1 MSQRAVPALAWRL
14 CASLA
19 LVPPLLALAAC
30 DARDTPTAPVSG
42 PPSADSAAVQRSPAS
57 AASAPARDASA
68 AMSSDFDTRFAEL
81 HRTVYTPDTFFSIS
95 KMLANL
101 AALEPLLQGELD
113 TPERRF
119 RLYALQ
125 ASASA
130 RGQGRQQ
137 EAAGHAQ
144 RALAVAQGLAP
155 ERFAAERYFLQFS
168 LPIWL
173 SEEDDDKQLTLVEPL
188 LAAYPLNQ
196 LAQLPLTQTAQVPTR
211 PSAMQM
217 LGLYEQHGYLLHEL
231 GRYQEALAANQRTLA
246 TARTLIPRDERHRL
260 QGVLTNIAQNH
271 HALGQLSE
279 AEPFLLER
287 LKLVQARDDDER
299 VLDTYFQLTVLAHE
313 RGQAKQ
319 ADAWLAR
326 HEAHTKAM
334 DDEDAIADSKD
345 LRRELLQRRA
355 TGR

>member
-1 MSQRAVPALAWRL
+1 MSQRAVPTWRL

-30 DARDTPTAPVSG
+30 EGRDAPAVQAQAS
-42 PPSADSAAVQRSPAS
+42 SASSAATSS
-57 AASAPARDASA
+57 AASPPPASDASDASDASA
-68 AMSSDFDTRFAEL
+68 AMSSDFDARFAEL
-81 HRTVYTPDTFFSIS
+81 HRTVYTPNTFFSIS

-144 RALAVAQGLAP
+144 RALAVAQGFAP

-173 SEEDDDKQLTLVEPL
+173 SEEDNDKLLALVEPL

-246 TARTLIPRDERHRL
+246 TARTLIPRDEQHRL

-271 HALGQLSE
+271 HALGQLNE
-279 AEPFLLER
+279 AEPYLLER
-287 LKLVQARDDDER
+287 LKLVQAQDDDER
-299 VLDTYFQLTVLAHE
+299 VLDTYFQLMVLAHE
-313 RGQAKQ
+313 RGQPKQ

-326 HEAHTKAM
+326 HEAHTQAM
-334 DDEDAIADSKD
+334 DDEDAIAESKD
-345 LRRELLQRRA
+345 LRRELQQRRA

>member
-1 MSQRAVPALAWRL
+1 MSQRAWPALTWRL

-19 LVPPLLALAAC
+19 LLPPLLTLAAC
-30 DARDTPTAPVSG
+30 EGRDAPAGSAQAPSASSAAAQPTAAS
-42 PPSADSAAVQRSPAS
+42 S
-57 AASAPARDASA
+57 AASPPGSDASA
-68 AMSSDFDTRFAEL
+68 AMPKDFDTRFAEL
-81 HRTVYTPDTFFSIS
+81 HSTVYTPDTFFSIS
-95 KMLANL
+95 KMHASL

-125 ASASA
+125 ASVSA
-130 RGQGRQQ
+130 RGQGRQE
-137 EAAGHAQ
+137 EAARHAQ
-144 RALAVAQGLAP
+144 RALAVAQGFAP
-155 ERFAAERYFLQFS
+155 ERFAAERFFLQFS

-173 SEEDDDKQLTLVEPL
+173 SEDDKDKQLTLLEPL

-246 TARTLIPRDERHRL
+246 TARTLMPKDEQHRL

-271 HALGQLSE
+271 HALGQLNE
-279 AEPFLLER
+279 AEPYLLER
-287 LKLVQARDDDER
+287 LKLVQAQDDDEH
-299 VLDTYFQLTVLAHE
+299 VLDTYFQLMVLAHE
-313 RGQAKQ
+313 RGLPMQ

-326 HEAHTKAM
+326 HEAHTQAM
-334 DDEDAIADSKD
+334 DDEDAIAESKD
-345 LRRELLQRRA
+345 LRRELQQRRA